1 MGYQGK
7 DILEQCEKLDKAG
20 FEYWL
25 IFLNCVGCVE
35 LSRQYAFNSSKIF
48 SHANP
53 TVVGMRGRVLFEGTG
68 LFAQYMRCKFH
79 PLSEKD
85 LMEDLKLFIEHL
97 DFDGRFIIHHT
108 ISMNLNNVD
117 LVKRKNTSKP
127 AAWN

>member
-1 MGYQGK
+1 M
-7 DILEQCEKLDKAG
+7 EQCEKLDKAG

-35 LSRQYAFNSSKIF
+35 LSRQYAFDSSKIF

-53 TVVGMRGRVLFEGTG
+53 TVVGMRDGVLFEGTG
-68 LFAQYMRCKFH
+68 LFAQYRRCKFH
-79 PLSEKD
+79 PLSEKG
-85 LMEDLKLFIEHL
+85 LKEDLKLFIEHL
-97 DFDGRFIIHHT
+97 DFDGKFINHHT